1 MPSLQIDLVAGRSSS
16 EVGVLNGAIVKAG
29 QKFDI
34 ATPVNQVLTDILKG
48 LVSGRLA
55 WTDYQEQPEKL
66 LRAVTVAKRGL
77 GQ

>member
-29 QKFDI
+29 QKFEI
-34 ATPVNQVLTDILKG
+34 ATPVNQVLTDILSG

-66 LRAVTVAKRGL
+66 LRAVIMAKRGL
-77 GQ
+77 G